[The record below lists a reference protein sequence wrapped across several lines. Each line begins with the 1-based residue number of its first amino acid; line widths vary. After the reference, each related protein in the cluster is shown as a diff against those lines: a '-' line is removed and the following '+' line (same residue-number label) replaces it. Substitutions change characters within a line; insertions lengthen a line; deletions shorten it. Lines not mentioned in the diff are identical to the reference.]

1 MEVETR
7 KPFIYNK
14 AFLNIES
21 KLYNATVS
29 LHPAK
34 LYRGTIRHGWL
45 PFEDWV
51 VTVKIWD
58 YTLPTSCHLDGIES
72 FNEEVM
78 FLTQPSAKQH
88 PNVVNLLGYCNRR
101 YLEAVVYD
109 LNPLDTVRNLA
120 TTGSLT
126 WLQRIKVALGFA
138 RALEFLHDPKKPYLV
153 RNINAAHIILDQ
165 DCNPKIFDF
174 STMSGGI
181 LGKLSRPKEKLLTV
195 GYDDPEYFPL
205 GGPEEGGFE
214 VTYHDVFS
222 YGVVLLGLIT
232 KRIVDIENIRT
243 TTLVYRWA
251 WRQYRPNRYL
261 VHESLVEDPGFY
273 ASDGISITELAMRCI
288 QRELDKRP
296 SMKDVVKRLEGLQ
309 AVQLHGN
316 VVGIFMVMGLASLHR
331 DIDFCDYASSRGQR
345 RLKRE
350 RRREQQ
356 HMQDGHERRFILM
369 KGLRKRRNRYRTF
382 PSTLTGVVT
391 KGS

>member
-1 MEVETR
+1 
-7 KPFIYNK
+7 
-14 AFLNIES
+14 
-21 KLYNATVS
+21 
-29 LHPAK
+29 
-34 LYRGTIRHGWL
+34 
-45 PFEDWV
+45 
-51 VTVKIWD
+51 
-58 YTLPTSCHLDGIES
+58 
-72 FNEEVM
+72 M

-88 PNVVNLLGYCNRR
+88 PNVVNLLGYSNRR
-101 YLEAVVYD
+101 FLEAVVYD
-109 LNPLDTVRNLA
+109 LNPLDTVHNLA

-181 LGKLSRPKEKLLTV
+181 LGKLTRPKEQLLTV
-195 GYDDPEYFPL
+195 GYDDPEDFPL

-232 KRIVDIENIRT
+232 KRIVDKEDT
-243 TTLVYRWA
+243 LKTLVYRWA
-251 WRQYRPNRYL
+251 WKHYRPNRYL

-273 ASDGISITELAMRCI
+273 ASDGIMITELAMRCI
-288 QRELDKRP
+288 QIELDKRP

-316 VVGIFMVMGLASLHR
+316 VVGM
-331 DIDFCDYASSRGQR
+331 
-345 RLKRE
+345 
-350 RRREQQ
+350 
-356 HMQDGHERRFILM
+356 
-369 KGLRKRRNRYRTF
+369 
-382 PSTLTGVVT
+382 
-391 KGS
+391 

>member
-7 KPFIYNK
+7 EPFIYNK
-14 AFLNIES
+14 AFLEHREQVIQRDRLAPPRVLPVHKS
-21 KLYNATVS
+21 LPSIGSHKPLLYSMEELADMTDNFNEKNLIGET
-29 LHPAK
+29 LFTK

-109 LNPLDTVRNLA
+109 LNPLGTVRNLA

-181 LGKLSRPKEKLLTV
+181 LGKLTRPKEKLLTA

-232 KRIVDIENIRT
+232 KRIVDMENIQT

-273 ASDGISITELAMRCI
+273 ASDGIMITELAMRCI

-316 VVGIFMVMGLASLHR
+316 VVGM
-331 DIDFCDYASSRGQR
+331 
-345 RLKRE
+345 
-350 RRREQQ
+350 
-356 HMQDGHERRFILM
+356 
-369 KGLRKRRNRYRTF
+369 
-382 PSTLTGVVT
+382 
-391 KGS
+391 